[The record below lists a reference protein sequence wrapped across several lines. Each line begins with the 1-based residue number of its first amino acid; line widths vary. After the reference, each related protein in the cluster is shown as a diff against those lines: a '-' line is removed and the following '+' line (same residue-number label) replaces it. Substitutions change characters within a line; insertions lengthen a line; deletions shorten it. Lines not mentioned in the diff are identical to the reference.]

1 MVLCATWVIL
11 DCWVQCPGLIGSTV
25 YMWTNMHKTEKSM
38 FISSRNNKEMKR
50 TIKRLAFSV
59 TFPLIALWQY
69 WYSAKRDGDYS
80 TNQLLLASAIA
91 IVVAAAIFLYVPI
104 AKKVERWSIAWWLGL
119 MAIMFLGATAIII
132 HWLYE
137 AHRAWSHAVIF
148 FTIWIP
154 VIHGTSKHLDT
165 KVK

>member
-1 MVLCATWVIL
+1 
-11 DCWVQCPGLIGSTV
+11 
-25 YMWTNMHKTEKSM
+25 M
-38 FISSRNNKEMKR
+38 FISSRTNKEMKR
-50 TIKRLAFSV
+50 TIKRLALSV
-59 TFPLIALWQY
+59 THPLLALWLY
-69 WYSAKRDGDYS
+69 WGRLHGDYS

-119 MAIMFLGATAIII
+119 MAIMFLGATAITIKL
-132 HWLYE
+132 LYE
-137 AHRAWSHAVIF
+137 AHRAWSDAVIF